1 MSDILRV
8 WHGEATERGA
18 TIGAMQNPAS
28 IRWTDHAAVKAVH
41 LGITRSDVE
50 SAVLD
55 HHHRRQRNHRG
66 GDWKLVASGLVVVYN
81 HPDEDDPS
89 IALVVTLW
97 RQR

>member
-1 MSDILRV
+1 M
-8 WHGEATERGA
+8 EAIERGA

-66 GDWKLVASGLVVVYN
+66 GEWKLVASGLVVVYN
-81 HPDEDDPS
+81 HPTRMIRRSRWSSPS
-89 IALVVTLW
+89 GASGSL
-97 RQR
+97 